1 MRHGLLAFGFRHHFG
16 FVARV
21 GRQRPAHFVGSLGCC
36 CCGGGRNFLFSSFPP
51 VALAVSSRT
60 FTTLALELLKKS
72 NWMMIKSVLSCP
84 SAAESARKTFHSA
97 SYPGLFNPTLS
108 HIRNVCPATDPHQK
122 KNRANMKNCLFRSAS
137 LSALGTQTHPR
148 TRLDDECA
156 SGGSK
161 CRNGIGGQPSRC
173 LQQSRLQ

>member
-108 HIRNVCPATDPHQK
+108 HIRNVCPATDPHRK
-122 KNRANMKNCLFRSAS
+122 KKQGQYEEVSFSVRLS
-137 LSALGTQTHPR
+137 LCPWDTDTPAYT
-148 TRLDDECA
+148 
-156 SGGSK
+156 SG
-161 CRNGIGGQPSRC
+161 R
-173 LQQSRLQ
+173 